1 MNQMEL
7 NTAIDQLLQSG
18 KRVIVDDRV
27 SMQSRLSE
35 HFISSAAGLKK
46 GVDQILGDTSCLPA
60 ILLTDSTS
68 NKNLTELNANSV

>member
-1 MNQMEL
+1 MNQVEL

-46 GVDQILGDTSCLPA
+46 GVD
-60 ILLTDSTS
+60 
-68 NKNLTELNANSV
+68 